1 MIGRVYDVGR
11 AVDRYSGRGG
21 MRSTNFSEAVIG
33 IIMLGTLVF
42 LLGSCAMLF
51 FGG

>member
-1 MIGRVYDVGR
+1 MIGKTYSVGR
-11 AVDRYSGRGG
+11 MVNRYSGQGG
-21 MRSTNFSEAVIG
+21 MRSTNFSEVIIG

-42 LLGSCAMLF
+42 FLGSCTMIF